1 MIVLGERA
9 LRLVVEGFVFYA
21 RIQSNGSMNSGV
33 ESSLWGAGVSGW
45 AMMYSTSSNGT
56 LSSFAVYSGDEA
68 LPLCHLSIS
77 SRWLFVMLMVALSCQ
92 PILFLSLLLFIQPH
106 TPCNG

>member
-33 ESSLWGAGVSGW
+33 ELSLWGAGVSG
-45 AMMYSTSSNGT
+45 
-56 LSSFAVYSGDEA
+56 
-68 LPLCHLSIS
+68 
-77 SRWLFVMLMVALSCQ
+77 
-92 PILFLSLLLFIQPH
+92 
-106 TPCNG
+106 